1 MVIRVPKTINGNT
14 FSTFNDLWDDP
25 NYLTPEEKAEIDF
38 KVEVK
43 GAIIKKRESMGFTQ
57 TQLANF
63 AHMTQPEIARIEN
76 ELNNPKINTLIKVL
90 TPLGYRLTVVAT
102 NDPN

>member
-1 MVIRVPKTINGNT
+1 M
-14 FSTFNDLWDDP
+14 WDDP

-43 GAIIKKRESMGFTQ
+43 VAIIKKRESMGFTQ

-63 AHMTQPEIARIEN
+63 AHMTQPEVS
-76 ELNNPKINTLIKVL
+76 LH
-90 TPLGYRLTVVAT
+90 
-102 NDPN
+102 